1 MTGRPTPPHDRAV
14 RELRAAQAIVHD
26 PACDDDLAA
35 VHLVRVWQAL
45 APGCDLTTAVPSL
58 AADDRAAIPRRA
70 LAELPL
76 VLPAL
81 HAATAEDPPAWP
93 LAHAVMER
101 HVDALAALFSARRP
115 PSPGRARRVARRLAL
130 GTAVIAALIVA
141 VRPWQSAT
149 LGPWAATYYSRPD
162 LTGTSVQ
169 RRDLDIDFDWQ
180 NLPPMD
186 TISSDRFSVRW
197 DACLT
202 LDVAQEVAF
211 QLTSDD
217 GSRLF
222 IAGSQVIDNW
232 GRHDLRARG
241 ETVALAPGVHH
252 LRVEYFEDRDD
263 AAVTLSASFGA
274 DPPGPIPAGLLH
286 APPGNDADGDP
297 CAVQ

>member
-1 MTGRPTPPHDRAV
+1 MTDHARAV

-26 PACDDDLAA
+26 PACDDELAA

-45 APGCDLTTAVPSL
+45 AAGRELTADTSL
-58 AADDRAAIPRRA
+58 APEDRAAIPPRA

-76 VLPAL
+76 VLPAIL
-81 HAATAEDPPAWP
+81 AATGENPPAWP

-101 HVDALAALFSARRP
+101 HLDALAAVFAARIT
-115 PSPGRARRVARRLAL
+115 PSPTRTRDILRRLAL
-130 GTAVIAALIVA
+130 GTAVIATLILA

-149 LGPWAATYYSRPD
+149 LGPWAATYYSRLD
-162 LTGTSVQ
+162 FTGTAVQ
-169 RRDLDIDFDWQ
+169 RRDLDVDFDWQ
-180 NLPPMD
+180 NLPPLD
-186 TISSDRFSVRW
+186 TIASDRFSVRW

-202 LDVAQEVAF
+202 VDADQEVAF

-222 IAGSQVIDNW
+222 IDGPQVIDNW

-241 ETVALAPGVHH
+241 QTVTLAAGVHH

-263 AAVTLSASFGA
+263 AAVTLSASFGP

-286 APPGNDADGDP
+286 APPGNDMDGDP

>member
-1 MTGRPTPPHDRAV
+1 VIDPAL

-35 VHLVRVWQAL
+35 GHLVRVWQAL
-45 APGCDLTTAVPSL
+45 ARTTDLTDAL
-58 AADDRAAIPRRA
+58 AALAPGDRAALPPRA

-81 HAATAEDPPAWP
+81 LAATAAAPPAWP
-93 LAHAVMER
+93 LTHAVMER
-101 HVDALAALFSARRP
+101 HLDALAAVFAARHT
-115 PSPGRARRVARRLAL
+115 PSPGRARRVLRRLAL

-162 LTGTSVQ
+162 LGGTAVQ
-169 RRDLDIDFDWQ
+169 RRDLDINFDWQ

-186 TISSDRFSVRW
+186 TIPSDRFSVRW

-202 LDVAQEVAF
+202 LDAAQDVAF

-232 GRHDLRARG
+232 GRHDVRARG
-241 ETVALAPGVHH
+241 HKLALAAGVHH

-263 AAVTLSASFGA
+263 ATVTLSASFGPEPSS
-274 DPPGPIPAGLLH
+274 PPGPIPAALLH
-286 APPGNDADGDP
+286 APPGNDGDGDP